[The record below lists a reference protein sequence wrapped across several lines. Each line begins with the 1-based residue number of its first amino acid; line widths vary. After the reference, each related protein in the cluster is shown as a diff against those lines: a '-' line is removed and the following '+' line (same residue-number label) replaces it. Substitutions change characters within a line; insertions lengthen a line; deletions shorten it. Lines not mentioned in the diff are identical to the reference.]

1 MMKDQATGKRLI
13 GDHVCEFTPPLD
25 MPWCWGVP
33 WDRQLGAATAWQ
45 DACAELGANEEYK
58 KERICGSTRHLAV
71 EAAHGDRAPT
81 MRTVARITT
90 LLSSLRERLL
100 QLQSEVA
107 NVAIAEM
114 GQRQAGSPGSDP
126 AGSSLP
132 PLGAENIERVSEL
145 TRSWF
150 EIVAS
155 AQGEM
160 RALTGL
166 TAGSTQGAERRRHAV
181 VIDFPDRRAAA

>member
-1 MMKDQATGKRLI
+1 MKSQATGRQLI
-13 GDHVCEFTPPLD
+13 GEHVCEFTPPLD
-25 MPWCWGVP
+25 LPECWGVP
-33 WDRQLGAATAWQ
+33 WDRQLGAALAWQ
-45 DACAELGANEEYK
+45 EAWAELGDNEEYTQ
-58 KERICGSTRHLAV
+58 TRTSGLTRNSAV

-81 MRTVARITT
+81 MRTVAQITT
-90 LLSSLRERLL
+90 LLSSMRERLL

-114 GQRQAGSPGSDP
+114 GRRPAGSPGSDP
-126 AGSSLP
+126 AGRSLP
-132 PLGAENIERVSEL
+132 PLRAENIERISEL

-160 RALTGL
+160 RTMTGL
-166 TAGSTQGAERRRHAV
+166 TAGSTQRAERRRHAV
-181 VIDFPDRRAAA
+181 VIDFPERRAVA